1 MGIMVYS
8 LLWVVQDFVHQPYHP
23 KNQAVNK
30 LVVVILARGAR
41 RRDDE
46 SPRGSEATASAG
58 TPAGSAQLSKA

>member
-1 MGIMVYS
+1 M
-8 LLWVVQDFVHQPYHP
+8 QDFVHQPYHP

-30 LVVVILARGAR
+30 LVILARGAR

-58 TPAGSAQLSKA
+58 TPGGSAQVSKA